1 MMMKGMV
8 TMMMIMS
15 RMMMMMMMLPLAQ
28 RNGGKVSRFGAEKR
42 RQGVTEKVWKGRG
55 WRREGGVR
63 RKEEGGRRREGE
75 KRTVVEGVRKRN

>member
-1 MMMKGMV
+1 MHLMEPSGNGDMV
-8 TMMMIMS
+8 TS
-15 RMMMMMMMLPLAQ
+15 CRQRPGLA
-28 RNGGKVSRFGAEKR
+28 RRHGGEVSRFGAEKR

-75 KRTVVEGVRKRN
+75 KRTVVEGGAQAQLR